1 MDGPSHADHEHAV
14 SWEISE
20 PMTRGSL
27 ASPTRRGARPVGQ
40 VSSFHGSFYL
50 RPNGH
55 LAGFAIH
62 LGLYPDRMSGVAHK
76 KGAERVLFW
85 EAIDLT
91 HVNDRDFTGRC
102 ILQTSRRTF
111 HTRTHGKIVTA
122 AMPGHEL
129 PYWRITL
136 TAEFR
141 GIQLSWPPSLRY
153 LFRRVEMRFFTEI
166 HQKWA
171 A

>member
-1 MDGPSHADHEHAV
+1 VDGFSAAGRGNAV
-14 SWEISE
+14 FWEISE
-20 PMTRGSL
+20 PVTRGSL
-27 ASPTRRGARPVGQ
+27 ASPTRRGLRPVAA

-62 LGLYPDRMSGVAHK
+62 LGLRPDRVSGVAHK
-76 KGAERVLFW
+76 KRADRVVFW
-85 EAIDLT
+85 EAVDLHHLT
-91 HVNDRDFTGRC
+91 DRDFTGTC
-102 ILQTSRRTF
+102 VLQTTNRTF
-111 HTRTHGKIVTA
+111 RTRTHGKIITA
-122 AMPGHEL
+122 AAPGHDL

-136 TAEFR
+136 AADFR
-141 GIQLSWPPSLRY
+141 GIQLGWPPSARY

-166 HQKWA
+166 HQHWA